1 MLSSSIFFYTPGDTS
16 DKIDFS
22 DVLSKSY
29 ISCTSGCR
37 LYLCILIFLKLFLW
51 NDHEI
56 IEQNSKVCEPGY
68 KDFRLKGG
76 ATTATTD
83 LTY

>member
-1 MLSSSIFFYTPGDTS
+1 ML
-16 DKIDFS
+16 
-22 DVLSKSY
+22 
-29 ISCTSGCR
+29 
-37 LYLCILIFLKLFLW
+37 FLKLILW

-68 KDFRLKGG
+68 KDLKLKDG
-76 ATTATTD
+76 ATTD